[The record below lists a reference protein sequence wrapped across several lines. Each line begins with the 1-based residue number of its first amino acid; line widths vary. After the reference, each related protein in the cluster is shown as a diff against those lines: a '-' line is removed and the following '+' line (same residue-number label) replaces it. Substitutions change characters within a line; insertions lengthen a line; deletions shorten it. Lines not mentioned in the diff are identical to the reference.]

1 MSVGNDAAAGINARG
16 PVRMVGVEEQVELRI
31 PYVESYV
38 PAGRRKPK
46 HFAFWSTLPIGVLRV
61 EAGDLTPAYRV
72 IPPERRANAP
82 SYAVRSFR
90 GALWWPVSAGDVAMT
105 PAAFRARAARG
116 DMEIVGMLGAETFRS
131 VYESRES
138 FHAEFPYGKTVADT
152 REQQWTRAQRGA
164 TERILFCG
172 DEVLLDAGEPIHYF
186 GSYADFVGPAFS
198 NRHVKLPS
206 RDSNRE
212 WIAHRGAA
220 YGVEEIEKRCAGGV
234 AFDPGRR
241 LERIEVLVERH
252 RIDGA
257 ALACARALVRHL
269 VWRSMLPTVC
279 GARLRQRFAGS
290 FSNLDDRDLTD
301 VELCRNVLHMA
312 RIRDDRKDLTWE
324 NGVARDILKRLDELS
339 PPRFDDVEDEAL
351 ATLSCLFSAAPTSAG
366 LG

>member
-16 PVRMVGVEEQVELRI
+16 PVRMVGMEEQVELRI

-82 SYAVRSFR
+82 SYAVGSFR

-105 PAAFRARAARG
+105 PTAFRARAARG

-198 NRHVKLPS
+198 NRHVKLRPGTATANGSPIAERHTASKRS
-206 RDSNRE
+206 R
-212 WIAHRGAA
+212 RGAPA
-220 YGVEEIEKRCAGGV
+220 ASLSTPGEDWSASKSWSSGTGSTVRLSLARGRWSGISSGGRCCRPCAE
-234 AFDPGRR
+234 PGF
-241 LERIEVLVERH
+241 
-252 RIDGA
+252 GN
-257 ALACARALVRHL
+257 
-269 VWRSMLPTVC
+269 
-279 GARLRQRFAGS
+279 GS
-290 FSNLDDRDLTD
+290 QAPS
-301 VELCRNVLHMA
+301 
-312 RIRDDRKDLTWE
+312 
-324 NGVARDILKRLDELS
+324 
-339 PPRFDDVEDEAL
+339 
-351 ATLSCLFSAAPTSAG
+351 PTSMTAT
-366 LG
+366 